1 MRHSAIAKRTLLLMA
16 ALLVSCSSDD
26 DAASTGTLV
35 VPFELGN
42 DKTCDALGVKTIRAV
57 LDDMAYVQESACD
70 NMQVRF
76 KDIPAGTYKVKMF
89 GVDDK
94 GVDIMDSVVSG
105 DVTVNVL
112 GDDNTVVT
120 KPAVTLTAAP
130 ARLSVRWNFGFGTCK
145 GIGIDHFLVKVW
157 RENGDDL
164 LLSANLDCNIEGE
177 GADQYREV
185 ADDNRRLAGDEV
197 GEVTVQAL
205 DHTNT
210 PFGDAVSFNFKAPGP
225 GQSIKISVKCDESAC
240 NGSGKPD

>member
-1 MRHSAIAKRTLLLMA
+1 MRQSAIAKRTLLLLA
-16 ALLVSCSSDD
+16 ALLGSCSSNDD
-26 DAASTGTLV
+26 SQSTGTLV
-35 VPFELGN
+35 IPYELGN
-42 DKTCDALGVKTIRAV
+42 DKSCDALGVKTIRAV
-57 LDDMAYVQESACD
+57 LDDMAYVQEAPCD

-76 KDIPAGTYKVKMF
+76 KDIPAGVYKVAMF

-130 ARLSVRWNFGFGTCK
+130 ARLFVRWTFGFGTCK

-164 LLSANLDCNIEGE
+164 LLSANLDCAIEGD
-177 GADQYREV
+177 GADQYREIM
-185 ADDNRRLAGDEV
+185 DDNRRVAGDEV
-197 GEVTVQAL
+197 GEVTVQPL
-205 DHTNT
+205 DQTNT
-210 PFGDAVSFNFKAPGP
+210 PFGDAVMFNFKAPGP
-225 GQSIKISVKCDESAC
+225 GQSIKLSVKCDEGAC